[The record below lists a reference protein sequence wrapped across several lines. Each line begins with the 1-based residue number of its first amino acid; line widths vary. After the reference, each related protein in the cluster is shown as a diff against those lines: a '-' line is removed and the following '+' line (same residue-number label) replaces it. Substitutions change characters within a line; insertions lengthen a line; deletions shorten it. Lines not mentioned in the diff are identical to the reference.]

1 MKVYTFNI
9 QTFKICTKLRIFNE
23 HNLSKKKIYIYIYIY
38 SVYFTYTIFQKI
50 YTILYTI
57 FKICKWICIFT
68 IYNFLNNIPNFV
80 HLTYKI
86 IKNVHCGRTRTWG
99 QVQMKEVQCQ
109 KSRPRKALTASPW
122 DWCKQLIAST
132 RRLQCPRTSRILL
145 CPWMGRGPT
154 LKSIAINRGRA
165 RRFVSKQRREEGRK
179 SIHHLSIHHLRIQCS
194 KPI

>member
-1 MKVYTFNI
+1 MCRYFPFQI
-9 QTFKICTKLRIFNE
+9 TKRLKF
-23 HNLSKKKIYIYIYIY
+23 IY
-38 SVYFTYTIFQKI
+38 SIFKPSKYVQNYVYSMNTIYQKCIYFVYFT

-109 KSRPRKALTASPW
+109 KSKPRKALIVSPW

-132 RRLQCPRTSRILL
+132 RRLQCPRTPRILS

-179 SIHHLSIHHLRIQCS
+179 SIHHLRIQCFE
-194 KPI
+194 PI